1 MRACVFSP
9 TPTCFETPGYL
20 TAGGRGN
27 KRDMENRE
35 EEEVP
40 READASKII
49 YIRTEAGRKS
59 RARWYERNV
68 SEQQGMRSWWKQN
81 RENEERRFRSQI
93 CFWKKQDL
101 IVICYVY
108 KGCCCGVLRYTGGKA
123 TVVRQANGF

>member
-1 MRACVFSP
+1 
-9 TPTCFETPGYL
+9 
-20 TAGGRGN
+20 
-27 KRDMENRE
+27 MENRE

-68 SEQQGMRSWWKQN
+68 SEQGMRSWWKQN

-93 CFWKKQDL
+93 CFWKKQYL